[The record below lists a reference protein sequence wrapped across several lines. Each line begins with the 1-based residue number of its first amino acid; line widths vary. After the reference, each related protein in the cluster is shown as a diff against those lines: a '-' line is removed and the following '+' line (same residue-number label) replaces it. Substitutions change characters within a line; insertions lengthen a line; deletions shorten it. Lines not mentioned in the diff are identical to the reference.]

1 MTFTHMS
8 AGSSEKT
15 GELAGP
21 LHPNEE
27 QFQKLIQVISRSQ
40 HNYRE
45 LIDSLDHAIFTLSLT
60 GEIRVANRGL
70 AEILDVSF
78 QDLIGHR
85 IDEFVAQ
92 PGPAEAKRP
101 LAALLER
108 GSWSGM
114 LPVHLKKDRE
124 LRYFDC
130 WFQTVSEEGQVAFI
144 TGWARDVTTQHDS
157 EMRFAELFEY
167 LREGIFITTPEGK
180 LLDANPALVQM
191 LGYGTKEELQSY
203 NFRDLY
209 AQPSQRD
216 EIVRELGQKGSIQN
230 REIVFRGKDG
240 KEIHCLSSGFATR
253 DAFGQLVRLQGT
265 LVDITDRLEMEKRLH
280 QEEEFVRRLVA
291 SFPDVIVV
299 VDRDGRHTFASDRVQ
314 EVLGSPPEGFVGE
327 EFGGRAHPEDRSK
340 LVEMFQNVI
349 NGKAALAQV
358 EYRTRHADGNW
369 RTLRSSAGPLFDAS
383 GEITGIV
390 ASARDVTES
399 KEIERQLA
407 QKEKFSEMGQMMA
420 GAAHELNNPLTAILG
435 VADLL
440 RERTAEGDT
449 RRQVDIIL
457 QQARRAA
464 IIVQNLLAFSRPLA
478 LGRGR
483 IHVGELIQQALQLQQ
498 ASLQQKNIEVQFT
511 VPKDLP
517 AIAGDARQLTQ
528 AFSNFIMNA
537 EQAISAVRDHG
548 ILKITLARING
559 KVSVTF
565 SDDGAGISPENFG
578 KIFDPFFTTKRP
590 GGGTGLGLTICVA
603 VVKDHG
609 GSIDVQSSPGSGASF
624 RLLLPAAVDDLSEAS
639 QSAALADG
647 GSTALRGRSALI
659 VDDEESIREIVEESL
674 TSRGMIV
681 EGAASS
687 GEALTLLGANS
698 YDIVLC
704 DLNLPGMTG
713 EQLFDKLRA
722 HAGNSTPRFVFM
734 TGDLLG
740 PSVVAAYRERGAS
753 VLQKPFHVSALAKHL
768 AELLQPQPAKAN

>member
-1 MTFTHMS
+1 MS

-15 GELAGP
+15 GDLASS
-21 LHPNEE
+21 LRTNEE

-45 LIDSLDHAIFTLSLT
+45 LIDSLDHAVFTVSLT
-60 GEIRVANRGL
+60 GEFRVANRGL

-85 IDEFVAQ
+85 IDEFVTQ
-92 PGPAEAKRP
+92 PGRAEVERP

-114 LPVHLKKDRE
+114 LPVHLKNDRE

-130 WFQTVSEEGQVAFI
+130 WFQTVSEEGQVASI

-157 EMRFAELFEY
+157 ETRFAELFEY

-180 LLDANPALVQM
+180 LLDVNPAMVQM
-191 LGYGTKEELQSY
+191 LGYATKEELQSC
-203 NFRDLY
+203 NFRNLY

-216 EIVRELGQKGSIQN
+216 EIIRELEQKGSIQN
-230 REIVFRGKDG
+230 RELVFRRKDG

-253 DAFGQLVRLQGT
+253 DAFGELVRMQGT
-265 LVDITDRLEMEKRLH
+265 LVDLTERLEMEKRLH
-280 QEEEFVRRLVA
+280 KEEEFVRRLVA

-299 VDRDGRHTFASDRVQ
+299 VDRDGRHTFASDRVKD
-314 EVLGSPPEGFVGE
+314 VLGSPPEGFVGE

-340 LVEMFQNVI
+340 LAATFQNVI
-349 NGKAALAQV
+349 SGKAAHAQV

-369 RTLRSSAGPLFDAS
+369 RTLLASAAPLFDSS

-407 QKEKFSEMGQMMA
+407 QKEKFTEMGQMMA

-435 VADLL
+435 VSDLL

-478 LGRGR
+478 QGRGR
-483 IHVGELIQQALQLQQ
+483 IHVEELIQQALQLQQ
-498 ASLQQKNIEVQFT
+498 VSLQQKNIEVQFT
-511 VPKDLP
+511 APKDLP
-517 AIAGDARQLTQ
+517 AIAGDPRQLTQ
-528 AFSNFIMNA
+528 AFTNFIMNA

-548 ILKITLARING
+548 ILKITLARVSG

-603 VVKDHG
+603 VVKEHG

-624 RLLLPAAVDDLSEAS
+624 RLLLPAAVDDRPEAPQS
-639 QSAALADG
+639 LAVADGASAAL
-647 GSTALRGRSALI
+647 RRRSVLI

-687 GEALTLLGANS
+687 EEALTLLGVNS

-740 PSVVAAYRERGAS
+740 PSAVAAYRERGAS

-768 AELLQPQPAKAN
+768 MELLQPQPAKAN

>member
-1 MTFTHMS
+1 MS
-8 AGSSEKT
+8 AGPLEKT
-15 GELAGP
+15 SELP
-21 LHPNEE
+21 SSLRTNEE
-27 QFQKLIQVISRSQ
+27 QFKKLIEVISRSQ

-45 LIDSLDHAIFTLSLT
+45 LIDSLDHAIFTVSLT
-60 GEIRVANRGL
+60 GEIRVANRGM
-70 AEILDVSF
+70 AEILEVSF

-92 PGPAEAKRP
+92 PGPAQIERP
-101 LAALLER
+101 LASLLER

-130 WFQTVSEEGQVAFI
+130 WFQTVSEEGQIASI
-144 TGWARDVTTQHDS
+144 TGWARDVTPQHDS
-157 EMRFAELFEY
+157 ETRFSELFEY

-180 LLDANPALVQM
+180 LVDGNPALVQM
-191 LGYGTKEELQSY
+191 LGYGTKEELQSC

-216 EIVRELGQKGSIQN
+216 EIIREVEEKHSIQN
-230 REIVFRGKDG
+230 RELVFRRKDG
-240 KEIHCLSSGFATR
+240 KEIHCLSSGFAIR
-253 DAFGQLVRLQGT
+253 DAFGKVVRMQGT

-280 QEEEFVRRLVA
+280 KEEEFVRRLVA
-291 SFPDVIVV
+291 SFPDLIVV
-299 VDRDGRHTFASDRVQ
+299 VDREGRLTFVSDRVQ

-327 EFGGRAHPEDRSK
+327 EFGGRAYLEDRSK

-349 NGKAALAQV
+349 HGRAAHAQV
-358 EYRTRHADGNW
+358 EYRARHADGSW
-369 RTLRSSAGPLFDAS
+369 RTLRASAGPLFDAS
-383 GEITGIV
+383 GTITGIV

-399 KEIERQLA
+399 KEVERQLA
-407 QKEKFSEMGQMMA
+407 QKEKLTEMGQMMA

-440 RERTAEGDT
+440 RERTAETDT
-449 RRQVDIIL
+449 RRQVEIVL

-483 IHVGELIQQALQLQQ
+483 IQLDELIQQALQLQQ

-511 VPKDLP
+511 TPKNLP
-517 AIAGDARQLTQ
+517 AIAGDPRQITQ

-548 ILKITLARING
+548 ILKITLERTNG

-565 SDDGAGISPENFG
+565 ADDGAGISPENAG

-590 GGGTGLGLTICVA
+590 GGGTGLGLTICLA

-609 GSIDVQSSPGSGASF
+609 GSIEVQSSPGSGASF
-624 RLLLPAAVDDLSEAS
+624 RLLLPIAVDELPQAS
-639 QSAALADG
+639 QSVAVADG
-647 GSTALRGRSALI
+647 VSAALRGRSVLI
-659 VDDEESIREIVEESL
+659 VDDEESIREIVEETL
-674 TSRGMIV
+674 AARGMIV

-687 GEALTLLGANS
+687 EEAFTHVLANS
-698 YDIVLC
+698 YDVVLC

-713 EQLFDKLRA
+713 EQLFEKLRA
-722 HAGNSTPRFVFM
+722 HSGNSTPRFVFM

-740 PSVVAAYRERGAS
+740 PSAVAAYREKGAS

-768 AELLQPQPAKAN
+768 SELLQPQPAKVS